1 MSTQENQDEPEG
13 LSKYIKRMRTVLKR
27 GSTKSSSISSMKDIT
42 GEASTSNAGPTKA
55 PFGNVEVPI
64 EPHPN
69 PEEYPTKI
77 QEPTVISHWSAV
89 QQAKAQALFAKYGL
103 TLEPGEWKSPSD
115 MTVQRVTK
123 PIRMRVRRTCHR
135 CQTTF
140 GPNKVCVNCQHTRC
154 KKCPRHPA
162 PKSKPVTEPEQG
174 AVRALLE
181 EKKARDA
188 RLAELPR
195 RTQKAELTIPSR
207 SGGQDLVRRPV
218 RQRVRRICHEC
229 ESLFPTEDATECI
242 NCGHIRCKICPRD
255 PPKLRKYPDG
265 YPGDAEPPIEIPQRT
280 WRKPRQRVRYTC
292 HVCTTLYRAGE
303 RNCSNCGQERGP
315 STIRDPPKKIRP
327 EFDPEVVMRV
337 QERLAQMNIGA

>member
-1 MSTQENQDEPEG
+1 MKMSTQENQDKPEG

-27 GSTKSSSISSMKDIT
+27 GSTKSSSLSSMKDIT
-42 GEASTSNAGPTKA
+42 GEASTDNAGPTKA
-55 PFGNVEVPI
+55 PVGNVDAYVPFSLSSCSIANENSPI

-69 PEEYPTKI
+69 PEEYSTKI
-77 QEPTVISHWSAV
+77 QEPTVVSHWSAV

-140 GPNKVCVNCQHTRC
+140 GPDKVCLNCQHTRC

-188 RLAELPR
+188 RPVELPR
-195 RTQKAELTIPSR
+195 RTQKAELTLPSR
-207 SGGQDLVRRPV
+207 SGGQDLVRKPV
-218 RQRVRRICHEC
+218 RQRVRRVCHEC
-229 ESLFPTEDATECI
+229 ETLFPTEHATECI
-242 NCGHIRCKICPRD
+242 NCGHLRCKICPRD
-255 PPKLRKYPDG
+255 PYVHCLLSLRDIADQAPD
-265 YPGDAEPPIEIPQRT
+265 P
-280 WRKPRQRVRYTC
+280 
-292 HVCTTLYRAGE
+292 
-303 RNCSNCGQERGP
+303 N
-315 STIRDPPKKIRP
+315 
-327 EFDPEVVMRV
+327 
-337 QERLAQMNIGA
+337 